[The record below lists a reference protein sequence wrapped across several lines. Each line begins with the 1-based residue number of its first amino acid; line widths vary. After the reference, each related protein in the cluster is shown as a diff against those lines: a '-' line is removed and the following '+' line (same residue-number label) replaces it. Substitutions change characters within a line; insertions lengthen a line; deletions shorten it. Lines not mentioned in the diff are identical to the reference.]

1 MKQTPKALDLLSN
14 QKKVVS
20 LISDLTNQ
28 PENSVLSRLRD
39 EYSNPG
45 TNVVRDFEK
54 AGLEPYKW
62 SKELSDFY
70 NQTDAFLYELVF
82 WNRNKI
88 KNRMRRWISRHLAKY
103 DQGKL
108 NILCIGDGLGIDSA
122 YLACDGHNVDYFEV
136 KGYSESFARKI
147 FSECKYNITIINEQ
161 YEIKT
166 GHYDVVICLDVL
178 EHIPNPPEYV
188 KKLTNYLRDG
198 GLFIVH
204 SPFYMI
210 HPNYPT
216 HLKDNRRYSGSLSL
230 YTNNNLTLVDGELT
244 WNPIVLQKSNGENN
258 KYKYFNFKIYCLL
271 IAGCYISLGR
281 FSSKPFWWVESLRRK
296 KTKWFGE

>member
-1 MKQTPKALDLLSN
+1 MKHTPSAIELLSN
-14 QKKVVS
+14 QETVVS

-28 PENSVLSRLRD
+28 PKNLVLSRLRE

-45 TNVVRDFEK
+45 INVVRDFKK
-54 AGLEPYKW
+54 AGLEPFKW
-62 SKELSDFY
+62 CKELSDFY

-88 KNRMRRWISRHLAKY
+88 KNKMRRWISRHLAKNE
-103 DQGKL
+103 QGKL

-122 YLACDGHNVDYFEV
+122 HLANEGHNVEYFEV

-147 FSECKYNITIINEQ
+147 FAECKYNITILNEQ
-161 YEIKT
+161 DEIKN
-166 GHYDVVICLDVL
+166 GFYDVVICLDVL

-188 KKLTNYLRDG
+188 KILTDYLRSG
-198 GLFIVH
+198 GRLIVH
-204 SPFYMI
+204 SPFYMV

-216 HLKDNRRYSGSLSL
+216 HLKDNRRYSGNLSL
-230 YTNNNLTLVDGELT
+230 YTKNNLALVDGELT

-258 KYKYFNFKIYCLL
+258 KYKHFNLKIYCLL
-271 IAGCYISLGR
+271 ITGCFISIGR
-281 FSSKPFWWVESLRRK
+281 FSSKPFWWVNSLSRK
-296 KTKWFGE
+296 KNKWFGE